1 MVAAVSLGLGLGDG
15 AASIDEVAAAR
26 FGIRALRP
34 EQRALI
40 EAVLAGEDA
49 VGVLA
54 TGSGKSLTYQLPALL
69 LGKPVVVVSPL
80 IALMK
85 DQCDHLARARIDAA
99 ELDSSL
105 TASEARDVAREVRAG
120 EHPIVYVTPE
130 RLRTPECIAMLRA
143 RGVGLIAVDEAH
155 CVSAWGHDFRPAY
168 LGIAAAREALGSGA
182 SGEGRVPMLALTATA
197 TEETVK
203 EVVASLGMRAP
214 RVVRGS
220 VVREGLVFEVERTVN
235 EMAKRVALVRL
246 VEEESPKGGVGIV
259 YAATVKSADALFAW
273 FTALRVPVAKYHAK
287 MSPRAREASRAMFMN
302 GTVRVMVATK
312 AFGMGIDKPDVRF
325 VAHHQFPDSLESYV
339 QEAGRAGRD
348 GESARCVLLYR
359 LEDRRLQEFFLRQ
372 KTPSRHAVAA
382 VLADAAGVGAAG
394 AGAVRGGVAG
404 IAERT
409 GMSRRKVDAIVGHLA
424 ELGLV
429 EVGEG
434 AGADIAIALR
444 AGLAS
449 ADALDA
455 AVAADEARRERA
467 ERRLD
472 AMVHYAQRTD
482 CRVRALAEY
491 FGERVR
497 AACGR
502 CDACRR

>member
-15 AASIDEVAAAR
+15 VASLDEVAVAR
-26 FGIRALRP
+26 FGIRALRA

-40 EAVLAGEDA
+40 EAVLSRKDA
-49 VGVLA
+49 VGVLP

-99 ELDSSL
+99 ELDSTL
-105 TASEARDVAREVRAG
+105 TASEEREVEREVRAG
-120 EHPIVYVTPE
+120 QHPIVYVTPE

-143 RGVGLIAVDEAH
+143 KGVGLIAVDEAH
-155 CVSAWGHDFRPAY
+155 CVAAWGHDFRPAY
-168 LGIAAAREALGSGA
+168 LGIAATRDALGAG
-182 SGEGRVPMLALTATA
+182 GDRIPMLALTATA

-325 VAHHQFPDSLESYV
+325 VAHHQIPDSLESYV

-372 KTPSRHAVAA
+372 KTPARRAVAA
-382 VLADAAGVGAAG
+382 VLDALTG
-394 AGAVRGGVAG
+394 AGGAGERVDVAG
-404 IAERT
+404 IAEGT
-409 GMSRRKVDAIVGHLA
+409 AMSKRKVDAIVGHLA
-424 ELGLV
+424 ELGFV
-429 EVGEG
+429 EVGD
-434 AGADIAIALR
+434 GADAGIVLR
-444 AGLAS
+444 VGLGS
-449 ADALDA
+449 ADALGA
-455 AVAADEARRERA
+455 TVTADEVRHQRA
-467 ERRLD
+467 EARLA
-472 AMVHYAQRTD
+472 AMTHYAQRTD

-491 FGERVR
+491 FGEQGR

-502 CDACRR
+502 CDVCRG